1 MAREQQEAGKP
12 SEIVPGL
19 NPRKRKAKTQS
30 CEESG
35 LRCKIAKQQTQIRDK
50 DILSIGAPITD
61 TAFDKERML
70 VAESQ
75 IADVD
80 RNKETNLF
88 DPKRIYKMETSPLEQ
103 KIYARVL
110 NKRNRVK
117 GGLHHL
123 TYIIKARCR
132 MKKINISISLFHKT
146 KISDGN

>member
-1 MAREQQEAGKP
+1 
-12 SEIVPGL
+12 
-19 NPRKRKAKTQS
+19 
-30 CEESG
+30 
-35 LRCKIAKQQTQIRDK
+35 
-50 DILSIGAPITD
+50 
-61 TAFDKERML
+61 ML

-88 DPKRIYKMETSPLEQ
+88 DPKRIYKMGTSPLEQ

-110 NKRNRVK
+110 NKRNTVK

-132 MKKINISISLFHKT
+132 MKKINISIIHGRGQERSMEDDVDHFSDQYAT
-146 KISDGN
+146 KSI

>member
-1 MAREQQEAGKP
+1 
-12 SEIVPGL
+12 
-19 NPRKRKAKTQS
+19 
-30 CEESG
+30 
-35 LRCKIAKQQTQIRDK
+35 
-50 DILSIGAPITD
+50 
-61 TAFDKERML
+61 ML

-88 DPKRIYKMETSPLEQ
+88 DPKRIYKMGTSPLEQ

-132 MKKINISISLFHKT
+132 MKKINISMAEAKKEAWRMMLITSQTNTPPMASKT
-146 KISDGN
+146 PKQRPYNRY